1 MAEHY
6 LNVLTFRLRGYAGHP
21 LPSNLSEE
29 LTLEIDVGQRMDV
42 ERLVREVGED
52 VGGGPRRISY
62 SVTET
67 SWGASGSGA
76 ELIVAVPAILT
87 GAASLTVLWDTL
99 TKRILSHGKPRFMS
113 AESRAANARTWLA
126 ESLNIS
132 VDSVEIV
139 ELEPVGD
146 GSRVGLKTPDG
157 VFDVEM
163 DNRGV
168 CRMRRHERP

>member
-1 MAEHY
+1 M
-6 LNVLTFRLRGYAGHP
+6 NVLTFRLRGYTGHP

-29 LTLEIDVGQRMDV
+29 LTLEIDVGQRIDV

-67 SWGASGSGA
+67 SWGASASGA
-76 ELIVAVPAILT
+76 ELIVAVPAIVT
-87 GAASLTVLWDTL
+87 GAASLPVLWDTL
-99 TKRILSHGKPRFMS
+99 TKRILPHGKPRFVS
-113 AESRAANARTWLA
+113 AEARAAHARTWLA
-126 ESLNIS
+126 ESLNID

-139 ELEPVGD
+139 ELEPVGG
-146 GSRVGLKTPDG
+146 GSRVGLTTPHG
-157 VFDVEM
+157 AFHVEL

-168 CRMRRHERP
+168 CRMRRQQSP